1 MVIDLKTVSLPSPT
15 LAARQRPMVPV
26 PQQTSTS
33 VVFSSSEAM
42 SPASWYRVSAA
53 RVFTWEIIL
62 LNYCV
67 QQNLIS
73 FGLIM
78 FTQSKNI
85 QI

>member
-1 MVIDLKTVSLPSPT
+1 MVIDLKTVSLLSPT

-62 LNYCV
+62 LRVLSLSHKPDIFFY
-67 QQNLIS
+67 
-73 FGLIM
+73 
-78 FTQSKNI
+78 
-85 QI
+85 

>member
-1 MVIDLKTVSLPSPT
+1 MVIDFKTFSLPSPT

-53 RVFTWEIIL
+53 RVFTWQL
-62 LNYCV
+62 YC
-67 QQNLIS
+67 
-73 FGLIM
+73 
-78 FTQSKNI
+78 
-85 QI
+85 